1 MEAPASPTLTAGQR
15 PAAPIRAPQR
25 RRRRPAVLALGVA
38 LIAAGGLGGS
48 ALYLTTGQRVGVLAL
63 TQDVPVGQPITA
75 GDLTVVRISLD
86 PALKPLNSDSHV
98 LGMRATT
105 DLKAGQL
112 LTGADLTND
121 PLVDTGEQVV
131 GLAAKPTQLPASG
144 VQAGAWVV
152 MVFTPSAVGN
162 GSATGGSPT
171 TSGGSSNNGGSGN
184 SGSGGSGG
192 SAAAGTG
199 AAQVQSITLRVVDV
213 GQVSQSDGT
222 VVVDVAVPPQKA
234 AAVADLA
241 ASGRF
246 MLLLAATGAQG
257 GGG

>member
-1 MEAPASPTLTAGQR
+1 M
-15 PAAPIRAPQR
+15 
-25 RRRRPAVLALGVA
+25 LALGVA

-63 TQDVPVGQPITA
+63 AQDVPVGQPITA

-98 LGMRATT
+98 LGMRATA

-121 PLVDTGEQVV
+121 PLVDAGEQVV

-171 TSGGSSNNGGSGN
+171 TGSTGGGTNGSTGT
-184 SGSGGSGG
+184 SGSGSGT
-192 SAAAGTG
+192 AGTG

-213 GQVSQSDGT
+213 GQPSQSDGT

-246 MLLLAATGAQG
+246 MLLLAAAGAQG

>member
-1 MEAPASPTLTAGQR
+1 M
-15 PAAPIRAPQR
+15 RAPQR

-63 TQDVPVGQPITA
+63 TQNVPVGQPITA

-98 LGMRATT
+98 LGMRATA

-171 TSGGSSNNGGSGN
+171 TSGGSGTNGTNGGSGN
-184 SGSGGSGG
+184 NSSGG
-192 SAAAGTG
+192 AAAGTG

-213 GQVSQSDGT
+213 GQPSQSDGT

-241 ASGRF
+241 AGGRF
-246 MLLLAATGAQG
+246 MLLLAAAGAQG